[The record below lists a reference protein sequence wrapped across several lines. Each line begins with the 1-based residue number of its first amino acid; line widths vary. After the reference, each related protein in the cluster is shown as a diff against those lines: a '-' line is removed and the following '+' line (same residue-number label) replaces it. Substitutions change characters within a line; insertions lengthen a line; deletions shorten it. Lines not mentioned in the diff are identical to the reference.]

1 MFSFR
6 TSEEV
11 GQNVGREYRPW
22 GLKSLLQTC
31 LCHLLPGSGALFK
44 TYPLKALVSLSVNWE
59 NCHYHLLGSSED

>member
-11 GQNVGREYRPW
+11 GQNVGREYRTW

-44 TYPLKALVSLSVNWE
+44 TYPLKALVSLSVN
-59 NCHYHLLGSSED
+59 